1 MQELTKPDLRVF
13 PETTILNRAAAEA
26 FAQLANK
33 AVAENGRFTVALA
46 GGNTPRAIYKLLAT
60 NYRERV
66 DWSRVHFFWGDE
78 RYVPAG
84 HPDSNY
90 NMARETLLAPLSIAA
105 ENIHPIPTELYE
117 PNEAARLYEQFLYH
131 FFDEAF
137 WPRFDLMLL
146 GLGNDGHIV
155 SLFPHS
161 PFLQE
166 QKRLVVAVTNSPKP
180 PLIRLTLTLPLITQ
194 AAQIYFFV
202 TGADKAKALRST
214 LEGPRDWQKFPAQAV
229 QPVNGQV
236 IWWVDEKAASLLESF
251 CS

>member
-1 MQELTKPDLRVF
+1 MQELAKTDLRIF
-13 PETTILNRAAAEA
+13 AETTILNRVAAESFTQSA
-26 FAQLANK
+26 RRAISEK
-33 AVAENGRFTVALA
+33 GRFTVALA
-46 GGNTPRAIYKLLAT
+46 GGNTPRAIYKKLASD
-60 NYRERV
+60 YREQV

-78 RYVPAG
+78 RYVPAD

-90 NMARETLLAPLSIAA
+90 NMAREALLAPLSIEN

-117 PNEAARLYEQFLYH
+117 PNEAARRYEQFLYH
-131 FFDEAF
+131 FFDDAF

-146 GLGNDGHIV
+146 GLGSDGHIV

-180 PLIRLTLTLPLITQ
+180 PLIRLTLTLPLINR

-229 QPVNGQV
+229 QPANGHV
-236 IWWVDEKAASLLESF
+236 IWWLDENAASLLKK
-251 CS
+251 